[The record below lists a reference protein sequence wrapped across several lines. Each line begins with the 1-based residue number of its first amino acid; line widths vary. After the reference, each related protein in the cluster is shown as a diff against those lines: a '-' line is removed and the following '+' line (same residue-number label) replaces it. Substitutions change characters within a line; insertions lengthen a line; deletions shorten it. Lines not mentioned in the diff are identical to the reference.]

1 MTYFSHAP
9 LNGNISPA
17 DFLVKNEL
25 GTFFGTTEA
34 VFNDVWQKLTDPSG
48 NSSLYISM
56 EIGADLDVYNPLR
69 RHLADRG
76 ILSSSAPELQRH
88 LKKTHQGPV
97 KIPNYGG
104 GLGVLA
110 GDTLK
115 SFADLR
121 LPVVA
126 ISLLY
131 RHGYFSQYVDSELG
145 QLSRSTVWSP
155 EQTPTL
161 YLLKDPHNP
170 AMPLEIEVPFYTEDN
185 QPALAL
191 AHLWMKTE
199 LSSTLDYFVPELLL
213 DFSVTGNTKVIQ
225 ETARQLYNAS
235 SSLTK
240 ALQRRLL
247 GAGILPAVNALG
259 ITSRT
264 IHLNEQHGVVVV
276 IQLISEELQ
285 LILRHNN
292 IEEASNEQI
301 QEAARRISKKIVY
314 TIHTPVTAGH
324 DRFDKKLYAGI
335 SRKSCR
341 RILDVLAVDADNPAA
356 YNFTNFAM
364 RVNRTANSVS
374 RIHRDVTR
382 RQFPAF
388 AHKISAITNGVHH
401 LTWISEKRA
410 ALFDSIAALDNWR
423 KDPGVFTGIETL
435 LKDHSFRS
443 SFAKT
448 WKRDSAQLFAYVNA
462 MLKEHRNG
470 MTRTWINPPNYLS
483 SILSDH
489 NLLSPEV
496 FTIGFARRF
505 STYKRADLI
514 FSNIDML
521 CDILLDRQRPV
532 TFLFAGKAHPA
543 DEPGKKVIKHILSYQ
558 AELFEKS
565 NGLANLIFIPNY
577 DMNIAK
583 MLVSGVHV
591 WLNSP
596 KRPLEAS
603 GTSGMKAAMNG
614 VPNISIMD
622 GWWVEGYNEGRTGWK
637 FGKEEDIVS
646 ASLSESKES
655 LFYEEDSASFYALLP
670 DVLDAFYNSFD
681 SLFLDKSLQNL
692 LLNIPL
698 FNTHRM
704 AGEYADRYDLALA
717 GDHQEKMNYF
727 AKLYSSDNF
736 SISIE

>member
-1 MTYFSHAP
+1 MTYNSHGP
-9 LNGNISPA
+9 FNGNLSPA
-17 DFLVKNEL
+17 DFLIKNEL
-25 GTFFGTTEA
+25 GDFFGATEA
-34 VFNDVWQKLTDPSG
+34 VFNDVWQKLIDRSG
-48 NSSLYISM
+48 NSALYISM
-56 EIGADLDVYNPLR
+56 EIGADLDVYHPLR
-69 RHLADRG
+69 QRLAHRG
-76 ILSSSAPELQRH
+76 IFSSGDPELQKH
-88 LKKTHQGPV
+88 LKKIYQGPE
-97 KIPNYGG
+97 KIPNYSG

-115 SFADLR
+115 SYADLR

-131 RHGYFSQYVDSELG
+131 QHGYFAQYVDSELG
-145 QLSRSTVWSP
+145 QLSRKVDWSP
-155 EQTPTL
+155 AETATL
-161 YLLKDPHNP
+161 YRIKDPQNP
-170 AMPLEIEVPFYTEDN
+170 AVPLVIEVPFYTEDDRS
-185 QPALAL
+185 ALAL

-199 LSSTLDYFVPELLL
+199 FSSTLDYFVPQLLL
-213 DFSVTGNTKVIQ
+213 DFYIDGNAEVIRD
-225 ETARQLYNAS
+225 TARQLYNAS

-247 GAGILPAVNALG
+247 GAGILPVVNALG

-264 IHLNEQHGVVVV
+264 IHLNEQHGVVVA

-285 LILRHNN
+285 KILQHTNL
-292 IEEASNEQI
+292 EDASKEQI
-301 QEAARRISKKIVY
+301 LEAARRVAQKIVY

-324 DRFDKKLYAGI
+324 DRFDKTLYAGI

-341 RILDVLAVDADNPAA
+341 RILDVLAADADDPTA

-374 RIHRDVTR
+374 KLHRDVTR

-401 LTWISEKRA
+401 LTWISERRA
-410 ALFDSIAALDNWR
+410 ALFDSVAVLDNWR
-423 KDPGVFTGIETL
+423 KDPGVFGGIEKL
-435 LKDHSFRS
+435 LTDSSFRS
-443 SFAKT
+443 SFAKS
-448 WKRDSAQLFAYVNA
+448 WRNDSAQLFEYVNA
-462 MLKEHRNG
+462 MLTEHRFA
-470 MTRTWINPPNYLS
+470 MSRTWINPPNYLS
-483 SILSDH
+483 SVLSKQS
-489 NLLSPEV
+489 LLSPEV

-514 FSNIDML
+514 FSNIDRL
-521 CDILLDRQRPV
+521 CDILRRLQHPV

-543 DEPGKKVIKHILSYQ
+543 DEPGKNVIKHLLSCQ
-558 AELFEKS
+558 EELYRKS

-577 DMNIAK
+577 DMSIAK

-614 VPNISIMD
+614 IPNISIMD

-637 FGKEEDIVS
+637 FGNEEDIFS
-646 ASLSESKES
+646 ANLSESKES
-655 LFYEEDSASFYALLP
+655 LLYEEDSASFYALLP
-670 DVLDAFYNSFD
+670 KVLDAFYNSYD

-704 AGEYADRYDLALA
+704 TGEYAARYGLALD

-736 SISIE
+736 SIRIE